1 METNRKRLNKMN
13 ILGIEHKTLLLTAML
28 FTSGMVSAQVVVK
41 GTLYGGGKG
50 IYSDQETGLVT
61 GNTKVIM
68 NGGIVERSL
77 YGGGE
82 LGSVGTF
89 TGFYDVATG
98 AHVAGEPKTCATG
111 TGKAEVL
118 IRGGQVGIDEA
129 VMPDAGS
136 TTYED
141 DMGYVFCGSRGE
153 ADSLTYPLA
162 NLYAV
167 VKETHL
173 EISGSALITASAY
186 GGCENGI
193 VMGDTHVEIAGG
205 QIGTGYDRNTQV
217 HDGLYSEEQWT
228 TVIEKIKNGTFT
240 EADASAFHECDHWPY
255 GDGNGHYYTYDI
267 YAEDYDSHGGALN
280 ATDGHTFYGNVF
292 GGGSGYYPFWD
303 EENTKAVWRR
313 SAGRVW
319 GNTVV
324 DITGGHI
331 LTNVYGG
338 NEQTDVMGNSTINM
352 TGGTLGVPRTLQ
364 DIGNHPVTC
373 YVFGAGKGDT
383 RVMFNT
389 WTNVENAVVNISDD
403 AFIFGSVFGGGEDGH
418 VLSNVTMNIEPGA
431 HIGTYGYSYVDG
443 NVFGGGRGFSGEAL
457 TAGSVG
463 GNVTLNISGGTM
475 LGSIYGGGRLAS
487 VGTPFVNVGNPLYG
501 QMQADDYSDPNHPV
515 THGHI
520 TINISG
526 GVIGN
531 DYESK
536 LHRGNPALVEGRS
549 YGGNVYGGSMGR
561 LTLLDGTTKNP
572 LWPNLGKVK
581 NTYITISG
589 DNTIIKGSVFGGSEL
604 GTLSSNETD
613 VNAGKPS
620 GNAMVTIN
628 GGTIWR
634 NVYGGSYGSD
644 STTMLAPLDVHN
656 QYSDETVQVT
666 PMQRAGR
673 IDGNTKVV
681 MNGGWVKKCVYGG
694 GSLASVGTLTEWPT
708 IHDDE
713 TQGFALSWPY
723 EFKYA
728 EGTGYDTVI
737 INNGRV
743 GITGKDYMGPWN
755 ASGQPIYYEPNDV
768 NQVNPRVYDLGNTDQ
783 VALLK
788 AAREDNGDVYG
799 GGKGIAGDRYVM
811 AHCANSNN
819 TEVIINYPN
828 NNVTPE
834 NYKPTYS
841 GSIDYETAFYSK
853 WSEWTGFGSLGCL
866 PGAVYGG
873 GENGH
878 VNEDARVTLEKGL
891 VGHNIYGGGKGT
903 DTYPVTLEHYND
915 HPNGD
920 WQIGDEYV
928 AQITSLTAGKVYG
941 DTYVTVNGGYVV
953 RNVFGGGN
961 RASVGKGNYAGGPG
975 DYQVNGYGEKWT
987 TAEMRELLM
996 NSGHTYVNVYGGQIG
1011 TASGD
1016 KDDLPTG
1023 NVFGSS
1029 RGEPAPNVPSTLS
1042 PRYHYC
1048 PEFFSGYVNH
1058 THVTIGEDPNATPD
1072 ENSPRVYGSVYGG
1085 GQDGHVR
1092 WGTEVVVND
1101 AEIGNEY
1108 VNPTAAVSLV
1118 GTSDTL
1124 HFQWLARGNV
1134 YGAGSGTGTYTDVYG
1149 VKQHS
1154 NSSGSVTH
1162 FTSVTI
1168 NGGLIHRNVYGGGSL
1183 ASVGPPRIPPLT
1195 YDANRNQTLA
1205 TVNINGTIGKL
1216 SDVNGSYIDGGVT
1229 KKFSYGGHVFGGSRG
1244 DLALDESSFS
1254 TSIYTEVNVG
1264 KENADNTTVP
1274 GYVLGN
1280 VYGGGEVGIVKQCTE
1295 VNMNAGEVGTI
1306 GYTWKRN
1313 TAHTQ
1318 PYDSIFHTSGGDLFG
1333 GGKGHI
1339 SKVNAAVVKDS
1350 TVVNIKGGHVFLNVY
1365 GGGEV
1370 ASVGESEE
1378 YTYTYTDANDQT
1390 ISVQDYRPL
1399 GTSGF
1404 AQVKVTGGQVG
1415 PAPGTGT
1422 YLGHP
1427 YNVNIGLNGVDGYV
1441 FGGGE
1446 GIGED
1451 PTNLYKGF
1459 TNVNYAKVEVNMPMD
1474 DGTHANRIWG
1484 SIFGGAEDGH
1494 VLGSDTVC
1502 FVSGL
1507 MGTYGTTSYDGN
1519 IFGGGRNYSKRNYT
1533 AGRTRGNITVEMKG
1547 GQLYGSIFGGGRLA
1561 LTGIDVD
1568 GNVIPDEEGENG
1580 EKFGSVKVMVK
1591 GGKVGNGD
1599 MVQNWTASSMGDVF
1613 GGGKGARVGL
1623 PAPHPAASVLL
1634 ISLTKNT
1641 EVEISQ
1647 ENDDEPT
1654 RIYGSVYGGGEF
1666 ANVGHY
1672 TWDLTG
1678 NADNPVTNIQ
1688 LTENTGITN
1697 VTVSGGI
1704 IGADNMFMEAV
1715 LDENLNPVHNFDI
1728 GHVFGGGEGFVDN
1741 PDGYEKID
1749 GVSILD
1755 YMTTVGNTNVT
1766 ISDDAFVKGSVYGGG
1781 LNGHVA
1787 KDASVL
1793 VTGGQI
1799 GFGQAADGTDL
1810 PMYTTWPN
1818 PLTTVITD
1826 ADTLAECPHW
1836 PYGLIP
1842 TGETSPVYNPYD
1854 PVMVHNGIL
1863 PSDGKSWFGNVF
1875 GGGSGYYPYITYD
1888 ESTHEY
1894 TSHWDRAAGQVKGNT
1909 SVEITGG
1916 HILTCVYGGC
1926 ETTDVGLEDS
1936 ENETHVSGGL
1946 STVTITGGTVG
1957 VPRTLASIAKH
1968 PVTCYVF
1975 GGGKGDPRTD
1985 FNTWTNVW
1993 DSQVTIGGNAWI
2005 YGSVFGGGE
2014 EGHVIHNANVTV
2026 NSADVIIGTTGT
2038 SYVDGNI
2045 FGGGRGFSGEALTAG
2060 VVGGDINVNISAGH
2074 IFGSVYGGGRLASVG
2089 TRFTDPTDLLYGQ
2102 FVEDIAGEEPETFGH
2117 VNIDI
2122 SGGTIGNRFEYAY
2135 ADPNATTEQMA
2146 TWQAEHHMPYTEF
2159 DADNNNHLK
2168 RTKGG
2173 NVFGGSMGRLT
2184 KIDGT
2189 TINPFWPS
2197 LGKVKQ
2203 TTVVVRGNAVVKSSV
2218 YGGGEFGTVRD
2229 NATVRI
2235 QGGTVGTRIAN
2246 PNYNPENP
2254 GNAEEQY
2261 HFGSVYGGGF
2271 GSMDLEYTG
2280 AYANDSTA
2288 NGLYKR
2294 PVEIAGRVYG
2304 NTFVYIE
2311 GGQVLENVFGGGEL
2325 ASIGMVKNGA
2335 MVNGVAT
2342 VEMTGGQVGPLDMTG
2357 LNAYVYGGSKGI
2369 PDHGYKAYCNVN
2381 STSLTVDMA
2390 LYDEENDTGNR
2401 VWGSLFGGGSDGH
2414 VLGDALVLMRQGT
2427 LGTIGVTSWDGNIFG
2442 GGRNYSAVS
2451 ETAGRVGGNVEVTVT
2466 GGHLLGSVFGG
2477 GRLGSVGID
2486 EDGVMQEDA
2495 GANTYGYTTVNIG
2508 SNVNQ
2513 NEIIIGHPIYDEQ
2526 HPDERVGGNVYGGGK
2541 GMAGTPESIYPK
2553 LAKVKQTEVN
2563 IMEKS
2568 GMQTWIE
2575 GSVFGSGEDGHV
2587 LQDTYVNI
2595 FDGQI
2600 GGLEYTTDIE
2610 ALTPCT
2616 NFYHGNVYGGG
2627 RGVDTYTGSDGQQ
2640 HYSLTAGHVGQ
2651 NTFVNIYGGRIVRSV
2666 YGGGNLSSVGVAE
2679 LETTGLATVN
2689 VLGGS
2694 IGFDGEGNSDE
2705 YEYRDYGNVF
2715 GSGHGMV
2722 GNDGYEVYKQ
2732 LAYVKNTH
2740 VTIDSVAM
2748 VYGSVFGGGEDGHV
2762 RENTL
2767 VDVKGGVIGQQDE
2780 DFLHG
2785 NVYGGGRGIVR
2796 NDGYISPTAGEVFG
2810 HATVNIMQSERKN
2823 SQGKYYTP
2831 LIWNNVYGG
2840 GSRSVV
2846 STYKVVNMSAGTVH
2860 DHVFGG
2866 SRDIPAARP
2875 NKAPRWVNMWGGT
2888 IEGNLYGCSHNSND
2902 DVVNGQPNQWASFI
2916 NLSGGTIKG
2925 DVFGAGYGGDP
2936 EGIIIHEE
2944 QGGLVNGS
2952 VGILI
2957 GKNAIQS
2964 AFDGDIVE
2972 IGNADSLVYRPNN
2985 VIPSDSLNIFG
2996 NVYAGADDVIDNYW
3010 GDHVVSGYSNIYI
3023 DGTGYDSEHN
3033 VGSANNPYMYIGS
3046 AGGGIYGSGNNCE
3059 AGEAGHNILV
3069 REYGTRNPNG
3079 NPEGEF
3085 TQASRSLTTIQR
3097 GGTVVLENTNMNL
3110 SGASDISFPNVNRKF
3125 GVVKVSDGLYV
3136 ANASGIV
3143 LGSGA
3148 QNDSVMIDSV
3158 KLVKSVYLPTGT
3170 TSAYSNMGAQATWDL
3185 VGIQGNTTVAASLY
3199 RLTNNGTTPVLLSTA
3214 QENVIIFKDK
3224 SKLRVRY
3231 KDEADGI
3238 KKYGQLE
3245 GFFRMRGDA
3254 YDPYDI
3260 TESFAY
3266 ARPKTASFPGVA
3278 DDNVG
3283 DGGFLSYNVAYNYF
3297 TDEGAQY
3304 TKTNQHPY
3312 RHPYLGYR
3320 DDHQYQEY
3328 RLWVDIPKHPKKW
3341 YVDGTRG
3348 WGHDNKS
3355 KKGDHAGI
3363 YPDTPKKTI
3372 FGEPEP
3378 FTYDDQGNETGGS
3391 YGGIVTERFDPSGN
3405 PPVPSPD
3412 RYLNFIYSED
3422 IIYVVGA
3429 LTEFDNAI
3437 LRDSITGTEPNEIHH
3452 PNYPLRLFRYPG
3464 GHKMSNGQYDNG
3476 AGGYTPN
3483 EHSYTVWGAGDGN
3496 VGPGANYG
3504 AMLNVKADST
3514 ITMKGVVMDGLYDNS
3529 LPEADSTAHMI
3540 LPPNN
3545 TYGVTNLYN
3554 PAAVIEPLVITND
3567 NSTLSVGDSTVL
3579 MRGYNNTNAAVW
3591 YTNPFAAR
3599 DAVGI
3604 QGGAMYVDTTATV
3617 NVSGKV
3623 YITDN
3628 KQYLKIGDAEAKF
3641 INSNVYLPT
3650 FDKHLYITNTLFEG
3664 SDAESASK
3672 IGITSPMGNDDDEY
3686 VDNTFSP
3693 VAVADKNEAT
3703 SAENHDIAADAWAN
3717 CNFLDDQGWFF
3728 VNKNYSDHQRTTY
3741 YDEFVTSG
3749 GQTNPTNPHLND
3761 STVFFG
3767 WTWAN
3772 IVRSNPGENSYQDD
3786 GLTVRIKDAKG
3797 LAWLISMTSGMNG
3810 VGASSTDFTGVNRKI
3825 KQTADVDLLQYVWV
3839 PIGSPAEGYNKSFAG
3854 NYDGQGHLI
3863 KNLYIEYIGI
3873 GDSIYERHDYGLFGY
3888 AFKGEVYRTFVVSG
3902 EINPVIANANLF
3914 NVGGLVGRLDIG
3926 KVSNSE
3932 AAVALVCPDESQL
3945 GYIAG
3950 GLIGSVQSSMVHSSM
3965 AMPSITVNDTIVD
3978 MPNDTDPAVHS
3989 LVGGLIG
3996 SSTSTSSAEIRN
4008 SFVNALYDLK
4018 GTPEVGG
4025 LLGNNDHTIVRN
4037 CYVNWH
4043 GGTPASSVFKGVV
4056 KQAGTGSDI
4065 DYCYV
4070 KQGVTVENFG
4080 SSCGSNCF
4088 NYTPTVN
4095 ADQLGYM
4102 YYDNL
4107 IEGDTTLMARLN
4119 INAKEM
4125 NRVANDSIYSYWAR
4139 PGLAEIN
4146 GDLPVLLLNEFDV
4159 FVTEGNTSKRICH
4172 QGNFR
4177 SLSTY
4182 AGGVALQYG
4191 GPVRD
4196 DDELKSALVREQDGS
4211 NKDCL
4216 FIYGDVRSVGADFE
4230 VAQITQDK
4238 VSIHEDVSIIDP
4250 GKLTEFANTY
4260 VGISFDNSCGHATS
4274 TPGINYGLLGM
4285 GGYLL
4290 PRDWHMFSSPLMN
4303 APLGFNYGEED
4314 NEPDGPS
4321 NNPWVSVPNEFNWL
4335 SQVGSDECN
4344 PDAGYRYWMN
4354 TFDENNQSTDGYFPT
4369 RRGNLFE
4376 GHLNELFIVGD
4387 DECLSENLNRYPYG
4401 MDFYTWNEPQYHWI
4415 NFKRNGPNHWHS
4427 DEPHNHLSYV
4437 TEVSTNHTQAETD
4450 INESKLISSKGYM
4463 AAITKETFMQSH
4475 GYLNNDS
4482 QSIMLTNT
4490 SSSKLPG
4497 WNLVGNPFHGYLDF
4511 NQIVTVEDNLDA
4523 LSTQYYDSPIESVF
4537 YVVYN
4542 ADKYEN
4548 DNSGTAFRYYPVNG
4562 SRCGEYA
4569 ERYLHPHQGFYVK
4582 AKDNRPLEF
4591 NKDMLVTRQTID
4603 DNGAESHFRDE
4614 RPSYPLVN
4622 LYLSSDQGCA
4632 DVTVIEF
4639 ERPNWGGATKL
4650 KELRVGDGLFY
4661 AQHDDTHYAAL
4672 FAQQGIDRVPL
4683 WFEAKEDDIFTIKWN
4698 TANGDFHSMYLIDNI
4713 AGVQYDMIRNNS
4725 YTFEGHKGDY
4735 PSRFLIVFNVT
4746 DVEENIE
4753 LNSFVFFDGSQWMVT
4768 GEGQL
4773 EFIDMNGQVLWVK
4786 NVDGGQSRVTVP
4798 EVASGMYLFRL
4809 TNGKE
4814 TKVQKVIVNR

>member
-1 METNRKRLNKMN
+1 MMKVTFELKSIMN
-13 ILGIEHKTLLLTAML
+13 IYKTRKYVLALALLLT
-28 FTSGMVSAQVVVK
+28 GGIVKAQVTIDGDVYGGGNLGEVRDNATVIMRG
-41 GTLYGGGKG
+41 GTLKSCLYGGGKG
-50 IYSDQETGLVT
+50 SIDNVESGLVK
-61 GNTKVIM
+61 GNTKVDVK
-68 NGGIVERSL
+68 GGLVEHSL

-89 TGFYDVATG
+89 TEFYNVATG
-98 AHVAGEPKTCATG
+98 AHVAGEPKTCFTG
-111 TGKAEVL
+111 TGKTEVL
-118 IRGGQVGIDEA
+118 ISGGQVGIDEA
-129 VMPDAGS
+129 VMPDVGS
-136 TTYED
+136 TAYED

-153 ADSLTYPLA
+153 ADTLKHPSA
-162 NLYAV
+162 NLFAV

-173 EISGSALITASAY
+173 KISGSALITASAY
-186 GGCENGI
+186 GGSENGL
-193 VMGDTHVEIAGG
+193 VMGNTHVEIAGG
-205 QIGTGYDRNTQV
+205 QIGTGYDRTSQL
-217 HDGLYSEEQWT
+217 HDGRYDEEKWT
-228 TVIEKIKNGTFT
+228 TVIQKIKNGTFT
-240 EADASAFHECDHWPY
+240 EADASGFHECDHWPY
-255 GDGNGHYYTYDI
+255 GDADGNYYTYDI
-267 YAEDYDSHGGALN
+267 YADEAGYDSHGGALN

-303 EENTKAVWRR
+303 EENTRAVWRR

-338 NEQTDVMGNSTINM
+338 NEQTDVMGTSTVNM
-352 TGGTLGVPRTLQ
+352 TGGTIGVPRTLQ
-364 DIGNHPVTC
+364 DIRNHPVTC
-373 YVFGAGKGDT
+373 YLFGAGKGDQ
-383 RVMFNT
+383 RIMFNT

-403 AFIFGSVFGGGEDGH
+403 AFIFGSAFGGGEDGH
-418 VLSNVTMNIEPGA
+418 VLSNVTMTIASGT

-443 NVFGGGRGFSGEAL
+443 NVFGGGRGFSGDAL

-475 LGSIYGGGRLAS
+475 LGSVYGGGRLAS
-487 VGTPFVNVGNPLYG
+487 VGTPFVFVNSPLYG
-501 QMQADDYSDPNHPV
+501 QMQADDYSDPAQPV
-515 THGHI
+515 THGHV
-520 TINISG
+520 TVNISG

-536 LHRGNPALVEGRS
+536 LHVGNPALAEGRS

-561 LTLLDGTTKNP
+561 LTKIDGTTVNP
-572 LWPNLGKVK
+572 MWPNLGKVK
-581 NTYITISG
+581 NTSVTISG

-604 GTLSSNETD
+604 GTLSSNESD
-613 VNAGKPS
+613 VTAGKPS
-620 GNAMVTIN
+620 GNAKVVIN

-634 NVYGGSYGSD
+634 NVYGGSFGSD
-644 STTMLAPLDVHN
+644 NTTMLAPLNVHG
-656 QYSDETVQVT
+656 EVVQVS

-728 EGTGYDTVI
+728 EETGYDTVI

-755 ASGQPIYYEPNDV
+755 ANGQPIYYDENGSH
-768 NQVNPRVYDLGNTDQ
+768 VYDLNDADQ

-819 TEVIINYPN
+819 TEVVISYPN
-828 NNVTPE
+828 DNATPE

-853 WSEWTGFGSLGCL
+853 WSDWTTYGALGCL

-903 DTYPVTLEHYND
+903 DTYPVTLEHYNN

-920 WQIGDEYV
+920 WHIGDEYV

-975 DYQVNGYGEKWT
+975 DYQVNGYGERWT

-1058 THVTIGEDPNATPD
+1058 THVTIGENPNATPD

-1108 VNPTAAVSLV
+1108 VNPTAAASLV
-1118 GTSDTL
+1118 GTADTL

-1134 YGAGSGTGTYTDVYG
+1134 YGAGSGTGTYEDIYG
-1149 VKQHS
+1149 VDQHS

-1195 YDANRNQTLA
+1195 YDASRRQTLA

-1244 DLALDESSFS
+1244 ELALDESSFS

-1318 PYDSIFHTSGGDLFG
+1318 PYDSIYHTSGGDLFG
-1333 GGKGHI
+1333 GGKGHL
-1339 SKVNAAVVKDS
+1339 SKVNAAVVMDS
-1350 TVVNIKGGHVFLNVY
+1350 TVVNINGGHVFYNVY

-1370 ASVGESEE
+1370 ASVGESET
-1378 YTYTYTDANDQT
+1378 YTYTFTDANDQT
-1390 ISVQDYRPL
+1390 TSVQDLRPV

-1427 YNVNIGLNGVDGYV
+1427 YNVNIGLNGLDGYV

-1446 GIGED
+1446 GIGKD
-1451 PTNLYKGF
+1451 PTELYKGY

-1533 AGRTRGNITVEMKG
+1533 AGRTRGNITVEMTG

-1613 GGGKGARVGL
+1613 GGGKGAKVGL

-1654 RIYGSVYGGGEF
+1654 RIYGSVYGGGEM

-1741 PDGYEKID
+1741 PDDYEKID
-1749 GVSILD
+1749 GVSIMD

-1894 TSHWDRAAGQVKGNT
+1894 TSHWDRAAGRVKGNT

-2014 EGHVIHNANVTV
+2014 EGHVTHNANVTV
-2026 NSADVIIGTTGT
+2026 NSDDVIIGTTGT

-2089 TRFTDPTDLLYGQ
+2089 THFTDPNNPLYGQ

-2135 ADPNATTEQMA
+2135 ADPNATSEQMA
-2146 TWQAEHHMPYTEF
+2146 TWQAAHNMPYTEF
-2159 DADNNNHLK
+2159 DANNNNHLK

-2261 HFGSVYGGGF
+2261 HYGSVYGGGF
-2271 GSMDLEYTG
+2271 GSPDLEYTG

-2335 MVNGVAT
+2335 RVKGMAT

-2427 LGTIGVTSWDGNIFG
+2427 LGTTGVTSWDGNIFG

-2486 EDGVMQEDA
+2486 EDGDMQEDS

-2508 SNVNQ
+2508 SDDDQ
-2513 NEIIIGHPIYDEQ
+2513 NEIIIGHLIYDEQ

-2541 GMAGTPESIYPK
+2541 GIAGPPSSIYPR

-2563 IMEKS
+2563 IREKS
-2568 GMQTWIE
+2568 GKETWIE
-2575 GSVFGSGEDGHV
+2575 GSVFGGGEDGHV

-2595 FDGQI
+2595 YNGQI
-2600 GGLEYTTDIE
+2600 GGESFNSLE
-2610 ALTPCT
+2610 PCADV
-2616 NFYHGNVYGGG
+2616 YHGNVYGGG
-2627 RGVDTYTGSDGQQ
+2627 RGVDTYEHEGEQIHS
-2640 HYSLTAGHVGQ
+2640 HTAGWVQGNTHV
-2651 NTFVNIYGGRIVRSV
+2651 NMDGGHVIRNV
-2666 YGGGNLSSVGVAE
+2666 YGGGNLASVGNATE
-2679 LETTGLATVN
+2679 EPDAQGNYKTGLASVTIIGGTVGTVHEN
-2689 VLGGS
+2689 EN
-2694 IGFDGEGNSDE
+2694 F
-2705 YEYRDYGNVF
+2705 GNVF
-2715 GSGHGMV
+2715 GSGHGGV
-2722 GNDGYEVYKQ
+2722 GGEYVD
-2732 LAYVKNTH
+2732 LAFVKNTH
-2740 VTIDSVAM
+2740 VTIGQTAQI
-2748 VYGSVFGGGEDGHV
+2748 YGSVFGGGEDGHV
-2762 RENTL
+2762 RKNALVDIEGGIIGNADDANPTSTYYNTL
-2767 VDVKGGVIGQQDE
+2767 D
-2780 DFLHG
+2780 G
-2785 NVYGGGRGIVR
+2785 NVYGGGRGLLTTV
-2796 NDGYISPTAGEVFG
+2796 DESETSETAGEVYG
-2810 HATVNIMQSERKN
+2810 YTIVNIRK
-2823 SQGKYYTP
+2823 STVDGTEYSP
-2831 LIWNNVYGG
+2831 VVWNNVYGG
-2840 GSRSVV
+2840 GSQSVV
-2846 STYKVVNMSAGTVH
+2846 HDYKVVNMSGGLIH
-2860 DHVFGG
+2860 GSLFGG
-2866 SRDIPAARP
+2866 SRQIPESRP

-2888 IEGNLYGCSHNSND
+2888 VEGNVYGCSYYGVD
-2902 DVVNGQPNQWASFI
+2902 DNPSDESSYDPLGWASFVNI
-2916 NLSGGTIKG
+2916 SGGTIGIEANG
-2925 DVFGAGYGGDP
+2925 DIEGGNVYGAGYGGR
-2936 EGIIIHEE
+2936 
-2944 QGGLVNGS
+2944 VKGS
-2952 VGILI
+2952 VAVLI
-2957 GKNAIQS
+2957 GKNAIVETS
-2964 AFDGDIVE
+2964 KPGGEFDGINIHRQDEPVIANLDIKGSVFGGSYGS
-2972 IGNADSLVYRPNN
+2972 IGSTEWDHSYN
-2985 VIPSDSLNIFG
+2985 VM
-2996 NVYAGADDVIDNYW
+2996 
-3010 GDHVVSGYSNIYI
+3010 GYSRVYI
-3023 DGTGYDSEHN
+3023 DGIDYNTTNSSPTGITD
-3033 VGSANNPYMYIGS
+3033 YMNI
-3046 AGGGIYGSGNNCE
+3046 GGGLYGCGTNCE
-3059 AGEAGHNILV
+3059 SGDEGRHILV
-3069 REYGTRNPNG
+3069 RNYGTRNPEG
-3079 NPEGEF
+3079 NPDAEL
-3085 TQASRSLTTIQR
+3085 THASRTLTTIQR
-3097 GGTVVLENTNMNL
+3097 GDIVLLDNSNVNL
-3110 SGASDISFPNVNRKF
+3110 SGAADISQSDSERAFAVLQF
-3125 GVVKVSDGLYV
+3125 DEGVYV
-3136 ANASGIV
+3136 TNSSGIV
-3143 LGSGA
+3143 LGAVGA
-3148 QNDSVMIDSV
+3148 PAYMDSLREVRSLHL
-3158 KLVKSVYLPTGT
+3158 KNNST
-3170 TSAYSNMGAQATWDL
+3170 TSYLHMNAGSDNSWEWIGVNPNGDNTAANARLYYMQTASN
-3185 VGIQGNTTVAASLY
+3185 
-3199 RLTNNGTTPVLLSTA
+3199 TPLNYN
-3214 QENVIIFKDK
+3214 QENVIIFNGDSRLYVRYLDK
-3224 SKLRVRY
+3224 SN
-3231 KDEADGI
+3231 GN
-3238 KKYGQLE
+3238 KKRMYGLLQ
-3245 GFFRMRGDA
+3245 GFFRMRGDLFQ
-3254 YDPYDI
+3254 PYG

-3266 ARPKTASFPGVA
+3266 ARPKVTPKNNPIAVDGYNFTSDILNGS
-3278 DDNVG
+3278 
-3283 DGGFLSYNVAYNYF
+3283 DGGFLSYVTDYNFF
-3297 TDEGAQY
+3297 TQANHEVLNYTYHYEGDDGGSEF
-3304 TKTNQHPY
+3304 TKTKQYPY
-3312 RHPYLGYR
+3312 FNIG
-3320 DDHQYQEY
+3320 EY
-3328 RLWVDIPKHPKKW
+3328 VPNRESGEMDLEEFREWVLPVISGRIW
-3341 YVDGTRG
+3341 YVDGRGIGTGGWGKDRNHQDG
-3348 WGHDNKS
+3348 WGHF
-3355 KKGDHAGI
+3355 
-3363 YPDTPKKTI
+3363 PDKPKLTVSGNKTI
-3372 FGEPEP
+3372 TVEGNTILEQGIC
-3378 FTYDDQGNETGGS
+3378 YDESTGW
-3391 YGGIVTERFDPSGN
+3391 YPAFDKAN
-3405 PPVPSPD
+3405 
-3412 RYLNFIYSED
+3412 D
-3422 IIYVVGA
+3422 IIYVVGPIDA
-3429 LTEFDNAI
+3429 VLENDN
-3437 LRDSITGTEPNEIHH
+3437 LNRW
-3452 PNYPLRLFRYPG
+3452 PNYQLKLYRYPG
-3464 GHKMSNGQYDNG
+3464 GHIMSNNQYDETKVVDAEHPVAAPDDVETWNG
-3476 AGGYTPN
+3476 QT
-3483 EHSYTVWGAGDGN
+3483 GN
-3496 VGPGANYG
+3496 STVGPGANLG
-3504 AMLNVKADST
+3504 MMIHANKSNFVMENVL
-3514 ITMKGVVMDGLYDNS
+3514 VDGLYGANQSDVTTHNIPTS
-3529 LPEADSTAHMI
+3529 FTSTQMYKVDKPMVVTTA
-3540 LPPNN
+3540 NN
-3545 TYGVTNLYN
+3545 TLSLKGRKN
-3554 PAAVIEPLVITND
+3554 IEIGTEAILANGTI
-3567 NSTLSVGDSTVL
+3567 LQ
-3579 MRGYNNTNAAVW
+3579 RGYNNTDAASTWYSNADYDCYSGSTVAL
-3591 YTNPFAAR
+3591 
-3599 DAVGI
+3599 
-3604 QGGAMYVDTTATV
+3604 QGGGLFVDTAATV
-3617 NVSGKV
+3617 NVEGLV
-3623 YITDN
+3623 TITGS
-3628 KQYLKIGDAEAKF
+3628 KQRRLVGSDDHPV
-3641 INSNVYLPT
+3641 NSNVYLPT
-3650 FDKHLYITNTLFEG
+3650 FLKHLKITNELNEETH
-3664 SDAESASK
+3664 
-3672 IGITSPMGNDDDEY
+3672 IGVTSPIRNTAEWY
-3686 VDNTFSP
+3686 YDNTLSP
-3693 VAVADKNEAT
+3693 VAEAT
-3703 SAENHDIAADAWAN
+3703 TSNWADSAWVH
-3717 CNFLDDQGWFF
+3717 CNFTDDQDWFF
-3728 VNKNYSDHQRTTY
+3728 VNKNKITTTTPASPRTTY
-3741 YDEFVTSG
+3741 YVASG
-3749 GQTNPTNPHLND
+3749 KKDRDNKTLY
-3761 STVFFG
+3761 FG
-3767 WTWAN
+3767 WTWASV
-3772 IVRSNPGENSYQDD
+3772 VRTAPTGYSATSIDSPED
-3786 GLTVRIKDAKG
+3786 
-3797 LAWLISMTSGMNG
+3797 LAWLITKDKFSADS
-3810 VGASSTDFTGVNRKI
+3810 F
-3825 KQTADVDLLQYVWV
+3825 KQTADLDMKQYVWV
-3839 PIGSPAEGYNKSFAG
+3839 PIGDSVAPFTG
-3854 NYDGQGHLI
+3854 NFDGQGHLI
-3863 KNLYIEYIGI
+3863 KNLYIDYIGT
-3873 GDSIYERHDYGLFGY
+3873 GDKIYERIDYGLFGHVL
-3888 AFKGEVYRTFVVSG
+3888 GGTIDRTFLVSGQYQPVVSVLNG
-3902 EINPVIANANLF
+3902 TAGKNI
-3914 NVGGLVGRLDIG
+3914 GGLVGRMKG
-3926 KVSNSE
+3926 TSTVSNSE
-3932 AAVALVCPDESQL
+3932 AAVMILALNPDDHVT
-3945 GYIAG
+3945 GNVIG
-3950 GLIGSVQSSMVHSSM
+3950 GLVANLIGGEIHSSM
-3965 AMPSITVNDTIVD
+3965 AMPNLYIGDFYKGTLGG
-3978 MPNDTDPAVHS
+3978 
-3989 LVGGLIG
+3989 LVGKTTGGNIYNSFANGTFDISSNNNNVVAGGLIG
-3996 SSTSTSSAEIRN
+3996 T
-4008 SFVNALYDLK
+4008 NA
-4018 GTPEVGG
+4018 GAMVM
-4025 LLGNNDHTIVRN
+4025 N

-4043 GGTPASSVFKGVV
+4043 D
-4056 KQAGTGSDI
+4056 GS
-4065 DYCYV
+4065 
-4070 KQGVTVENFG
+4070 TSLTSNNFG
-4080 SSCGSNCF
+4080 SLAASNTTANTIVRCYAKD
-4088 NYTPTVN
+4088 NATVSFAVSGGVDETCKLYSPVYS
-4095 ADQLGYM
+4095 ADMLGYM
-4102 YYDNL
+4102 YQDNK
-4107 IEGDTTLMARLN
+4107 IEGDTAMFIRLN
-4119 INAKEM
+4119 DWVDRTNSSGHNHKYA
-4125 NRVANDSIYSYWAR
+4125 RWAR
-4139 PGLAEIN
+4139 PGLAYYEMVGENSVLKTPIN
-4146 GDLPVLLLNEFDV
+4146 GDLPVLLLSNYNASGKIGAGD
-4159 FVTEGNTSKRICH
+4159 
-4172 QGNFR
+4172 FR
-4177 SLSTY
+4177 TMGTY
-4182 AGGVALQYG
+4182 AGSEVLQYG
-4191 GPVRD
+4191 GPIRD
-4196 DDELKSALVREQDGS
+4196 ERQIDSALVRTKAAEANDY
-4211 NKDCL
+4211 L
-4216 FIYGDVRSVGADFE
+4216 FIYGDITE
-4230 VAQITQDK
+4230 QIKVASGKTITQSK
-4238 VSIHEDVSIIDP
+4238 ISVNEDVAIMDAGALSDYD
-4250 GKLTEFANTY
+4250 NTY
-4260 VGISFDNSCGHATS
+4260 VGVTFDNSFGAATS
-4274 TPGINYGLLGM
+4274 TPGINYGLNGLGM
-4285 GGYLL
+4285 GGYPL
-4290 PRDWHMFSSPLMN
+4290 PRDWHMFSSPLQN
-4303 APLGFNYGEED
+4303 APLGFDYGTTG
-4314 NEPDGPS
+4314 NLANGPS
-4321 NNPWVSVPNEFNWL
+4321 NNPWASWDNEFYWL
-4335 SQVGSDECN
+4335 QSGGSTN
-4344 PDAGYRYWMN
+4344 VRYWMYGWDNSLSQSVSGTSVNLN
-4354 TFDENNQSTDGYFPT
+4354 TWMDGYFPSEAT
-4369 RRGNLFE
+4369 TFGTGLIS
-4376 GHLNELFIVGD
+4376 GS
-4387 DECLSENLNRYPYG
+4387 DEDGCFPYG
-4401 MDFYTWNEPQYHWI
+4401 MDLYTWTEPDYHWI

-4427 DEPHNHLSYV
+4427 DNDHEHIDYKPYGVEDSDPYPMNV
-4437 TEVSTNHTQAETD
+4437 
-4450 INESKLISSKGYM
+4450 NEDNLIVGRGYM
-4463 AAITKETFMQSH
+4463 ASIATETFMQSH
-4475 GYLNNDS
+4475 GRLNANDMEE
-4482 QSIMLTNT
+4482 ILLTNT
-4490 SSSKLPG
+4490 DGSKLQG
-4497 WNLVGNPFHGYLDF
+4497 WNLVGNPFHSYLDF
-4511 NQIVTVEDNLDA
+4511 NKVGDPDGPNKDVLNVHGEEGA
-4523 LSTQYYDSPIESVF
+4523 F

-4542 ADKYEN
+4542 AKYGQEGGYGT
-4548 DNSGTAFRYYPVNG
+4548 DAASTAFRYYPVNG
-4562 SRCGEYA
+4562 SDGGDYA
-4569 ERYLHPHQGFYVK
+4569 NQFLHPHQGFYVSAK
-4582 AKDNRPLEF
+4582 AGGNLKFTKE
-4591 NKDMLVTRQTID
+4591 MLVDRTTVGDANQL
-4603 DNGAESHFRDE
+4603 RDE

-4639 ERPNWGGATKL
+4639 ERPEWGGARKI

-4661 AQHDDTHYAAL
+4661 AHHGDTKYAAL
-4672 FAQQGIDRVPL
+4672 FAQMGIDRVPL
-4683 WFEAKEDDIFTIKWN
+4683 WFEAKEDDIFTMKWN
-4698 TANGDFHSMYLIDNI
+4698 LANADFHSMYLIDNI
-4713 AGVQYDMIRNNS
+4713 AGVQYDMLRNNTYS
-4725 YTFEGHKGDY
+4725 FEGHKGDY
-4735 PSRFLIVFNVT
+4735 PSRFLIVFSLT
-4746 DVEENIE
+4746 DVDEHLEGNG
-4753 LNSFVFFDGSQWMVT
+4753 FVFFDGSQWMVT
-4768 GEGQL
+4768 GEGDL
-4773 EFIDMNGQVLWVK
+4773 EFIDALGQVLVRTQ
-4786 NVDGGQSRVTVP
+4786 VHGGQSRVGVP
-4798 EVASGMYLFRL
+4798 DVAPGVYLFRL
-4809 TNGKE
+4809 TNSEG
-4814 TKVQKVIVNR
+4814 TRVQKVIVKR